1 MKYWLP
7 LLLAALF
14 ISPALYGRVTAMVDS
29 LGNIT
34 FTNTASRTVS
44 KRHHPPAKLP
54 ESRFDTMIDRIAEE
68 ENIDSKLIKCI
79 IKAESDF
86 VPHAVSEAGAMGLMQ
101 LMQATAEI
109 YGVDDPL
116 EPEQNIRAG
125 VKHFKAMMAQFD
137 NSVPLALAAY
147 HAGAGAVRKNMRV
160 PDIRSTKLYVDR
172 VMTLYTGRGP
182 DKNTGKRETKLKQ
195 KVDSNGDII
204 IYSE

>member
-109 YGVDDPL
+109 YG
-116 EPEQNIRAG
+116 
-125 VKHFKAMMAQFD
+125 
-137 NSVPLALAAY
+137 
-147 HAGAGAVRKNMRV
+147 
-160 PDIRSTKLYVDR
+160 
-172 VMTLYTGRGP
+172 
-182 DKNTGKRETKLKQ
+182 
-195 KVDSNGDII
+195 
-204 IYSE
+204 